1 MNLILVRHGESVW
14 NRELRIQGQTNSEL
28 TANGIAQSHAVARV
42 LAEEPIHAIYS
53 SDLTRAIATAEIIA
67 APHRLELRLDPRL
80 REMSFGGL
88 EGLTW
93 QQVRD
98 DYPDVKAA
106 LQSGAHQFKM
116 PGGGESRDDLVTR
129 ALSALDDIAV
139 RYPDQTI
146 CVVTHGGLISW
157 FTRHVLG
164 IPRNVPSRL
173 RPDNCAI
180 HRFELYEL
188 GWHLRTFNERA
199 HLPEVA
205 TPPPMSAPPPS

>member
-1 MNLILVRHGESVW
+1 MKLILVRHGESEW

-28 TANGIAQSHAVARV
+28 TGTGIMQARAVANV
-42 LAEEPIHAIYS
+42 LAKEPLHAIYS

-67 APHRLELRLDPRL
+67 APHGLNLQLDPRL

-93 QQVRD
+93 QEVRD
-98 DYPDVKAA
+98 DHPDVKTA
-106 LQSGAHQFKM
+106 LQTGAHDFKM
-116 PGGGESRDDLVTR
+116 PGGGESRDDLVAR
-129 ALSALDDIAV
+129 ALAAMDDIAV

-146 CVVTHGGLISW
+146 CVVSHGGLISW

-164 IPRNVPSRL
+164 IPRSVPSRL

-180 HRFELYEL
+180 HRFELYEI

-199 HLPEVA
+199 HLPEVFAPDPLA
-205 TPPPMSAPPPS
+205 T